1 MKRRPPRS
9 TRTDTLFPY
18 TTLFRSVEG
27 PLALLRFQV
36 NQEPLDHTGIHVMGP
51 DALTPAEDNTGPD
64 LRDVMPQASAA
75 GPGTLL
81 SATRIDRLDAVTPGP
96 AQRRGL
102 QGLPR
107 LHIDEPDA
115 PPDEALS
122 VLPGTFLE
130 TKVQVSVAFQD
141 C

>member
-36 NQEPLDHTGIHVMGP
+36 IQEPLDHTVIHVMGP
-51 DALTPAEDNTGPD
+51 DALTPAEDNKGPD

-81 SATRIDRLDAVTPGP
+81 SATRIDRLAAVTPGP
-96 AQRRGL
+96 APRRGL
-102 QGLPR
+102 QGLPSLR
-107 LHIDEPDA
+107 SERRRVGKGGVNLFRTWC
-115 PPDEALS
+115 S
-122 VLPGTFLE
+122 
-130 TKVQVSVAFQD
+130 
-141 C
+141 